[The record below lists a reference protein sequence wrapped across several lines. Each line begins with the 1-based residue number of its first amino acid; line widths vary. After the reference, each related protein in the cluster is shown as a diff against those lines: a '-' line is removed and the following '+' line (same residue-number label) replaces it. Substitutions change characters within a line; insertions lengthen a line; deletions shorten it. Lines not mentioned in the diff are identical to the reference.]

1 MSNVSSAAQLTL
13 RAVSKRFAH
22 RRVLDA
28 VSATV
33 RPGERVGVVGEN
45 GSGKST
51 LLRLIS
57 GQERPDDGEVIVR
70 APGGVG
76 HLGQVLD
83 LPETATVQDAIDAAL
98 AEIRDLE
105 RRIGEVGPEDVDTFA
120 ELLAALE
127 LRDGYRADAKV
138 EAAMSLLRIGHL
150 PRDRQLGRLSGGQRA
165 RLALACV
172 LSAEPELLLLDEP
185 TNHLDAQAL
194 EWLEERLLAHRGT
207 LVVVTHDRLLLDRVA
222 TAIIEVDGD
231 RRAITRYGN
240 GYAGFLAEKWAAR
253 RRWEQRYLDWVAEIE
268 HWTRFGAT
276 TAYDVAPGRPIKD
289 HNKCK
294 YNGDGQR
301 VQASITT
308 RVRSAAERIDRLWA
322 DPVPR
327 PPDPLRLDAPIAG
340 GAADGVVLAASD
352 VSVKGRLSLDELT
365 IEAGSRLLVCGPNGA
380 GKSTLLAVLA
390 GQLRPDAGTTVRNGR
405 IGFLAQESVVRM
417 PDRTV
422 LATFARGRVGTF
434 DEHAERLLSLGL
446 FAESDLKTPVGAL
459 SVGQQRRLSL
469 ARLLVSEV
477 DALLLDEP
485 TNHLSLTLVEE
496 LEVALDNY
504 AGAVVV
510 VSHDRLFR
518 RRWAGAELELRNGRR
533 VHATAGM

>member
-1 MSNVSSAAQLTL
+1 MSAQLTI
-13 RAVSKRFAH
+13 RGVSKRFAH

-57 GQERPDDGEVIVR
+57 GQELPDDGEIIVQ

-83 LPETATVQDAIDAAL
+83 LPPTATVQDAIDAAL
-98 AEIRDLE
+98 AEIRALE
-105 RRIGEVGPEDVDTFA
+105 RAIGEVGPDDVDAFA

-138 EAAMSLLRIGHL
+138 DAAMSLLRIGHL
-150 PRDRQLGRLSGGQRA
+150 SRDRQLGRLSGGQRA

-194 EWLEERLLAHRGT
+194 AWLEERLLAHRGT
-207 LVVVTHDRLLLDRVA
+207 LVVVTHDRLLLERVA

-231 RRAITRYGN
+231 RRSITRYGN

-253 RRWEQRYLDWVAEIE
+253 RRWEQQYLDWVAEIE
-268 HWTRFGAT
+268 YWTKFGAT
-276 TAYDVAPGRPIKD
+276 TAHDVAPGRPIKD
-289 HNKCK
+289 NNKCK
-294 YNGDGQR
+294 YNRDGQR
-301 VQASITT
+301 VQASIMT
-308 RVRSAAERIDRLWA
+308 RVRSAGERIDRLWA
-322 DPVPR
+322 EPVPR
-327 PPDPLRLDAPIAG
+327 PPDPLRLNAPIAG
-340 GAADGVVLAASD
+340 GAVDGIVVAGTD
-352 VSVKGRLSLDELT
+352 VSVQGRISVDELT
-365 IEAGSRLLVCGPNGA
+365 IEAGSRLLVSGPNGA

-390 GQLRPDAGTTVRNGR
+390 GQLRPDSGSIVRNGR
-405 IGFLAQESVVRM
+405 IGFLAQESVMRT

-422 LATFARGRVGTF
+422 LATFARGRPGTF
-434 DEHAERLLSLGL
+434 DENADRLRSLGL
-446 FAESDLKTPVGAL
+446 FAESDFATPVGSL

-477 DALLLDEP
+477 DLLLLDEP
-485 TNHLSLTLVEE
+485 TNHLSLALVEE
-496 LEVALDNY
+496 LEVALENY

-510 VSHDRLFR
+510 VAHDRLFR
-518 RRWAGAELELRNGRR
+518 RRWTGAELVLRNGSPVRAR
-533 VHATAGM
+533 AGI